1 MRLRS
6 APPDF
11 VEGGGLSARIHLVA
25 DARGRP
31 VRFALTGGKRA
42 DPGHTPADRYRGE
55 SRHRRQGMDT
65 DICHGPRGRS
75 GHTAQVKPEGP
86 LGIRPGLYKQ
96 RNLIERAFNKLEQWR
111 RIATMYDRK
120 SLCFLSALHLV
131 ASVTWG

>member
-1 MRLRS
+1 MT
-6 APPDF
+6 
-11 VEGGGLSARIHLVA
+11 
-25 DARGRP
+25 DARGWP
-31 VRFALTGGKRA
+31 VRFSLTGGQRVDVSQA
-42 DPGHTPADRYRGE
+42 IPLLTGIEGG

-86 LGIRPGLYKQ
+86 WEYGRGLYKQ
-96 RNLIERAFNKLEQWR
+96 RNLIDRAFNKLKQWR

-120 SLCFLSALHLV
+120 SLQFLSALHLV